1 MSSTDSISGNRI
13 RDDNMDVFELIQIEN
28 RGMSVVT
35 AIVISFYTVGFLYYA
50 SVLKREIKR
59 ITDDAMKQEVKI
71 EKLKTDIGEM
81 KTNIAL
87 TLQTVTR
94 MEKILDKRR
103 KD

>member
-94 MEKILDKRR
+94 MEKILDKRH